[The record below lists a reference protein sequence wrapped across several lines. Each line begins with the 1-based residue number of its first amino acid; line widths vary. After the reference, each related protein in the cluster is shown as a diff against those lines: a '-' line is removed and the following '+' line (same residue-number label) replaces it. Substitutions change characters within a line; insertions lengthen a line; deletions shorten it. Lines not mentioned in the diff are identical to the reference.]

1 MVDKWHGIV
10 VRKTFFIFCYRN
22 LTSPS
27 PATYL
32 QVPDESRIV
41 PHLLEVLE
49 PFSVNNGGPLVI
61 ETLVYKDNRPN
72 LKITYPGTDSDADA
86 LG

>member
-1 MVDKWHGIV
+1 
-10 VRKTFFIFCYRN
+10 
-22 LTSPS
+22 
-27 PATYL
+27 L